1 MDTTVVVAVAF
12 AAALVIAV
20 IAVTAALGR
29 RRDASRVHADLGAL
43 DKRLDSLADRID
55 IVVDRT
61 RRPPES
67 AIGSLG
73 EAISSTVELAEVM
86 RRILAAA
93 GSVGPVHG
101 SEIRIERENGDI
113 FRETFGLVRPGG
125 RLSAFHGTPDGR
137 PFASAMLRFAYEDGA
152 SDSVRSGLAV
162 PIVHGTHE
170 HGLLAVYSTSDDAFG
185 AEAVTTLEAVARRA
199 GPAVTNAISY
209 LEQTERAATDELTQL
224 LNRRG
229 YNETLY
235 REMRRARRTGRPL
248 SLVLIDLDHFG
259 EINKAYDW
267 ATGDAVLDEF
277 AATLRQTV
285 RATDI
290 PCRRGGEEFGVILP
304 ETTREDAL
312 RLCHRLAFSVGA
324 QQFSRVGALTF
335 SAGVAEMRSDDD
347 PDEPDPDAVPPGT
360 LRIRVPNPLDDRA
373 ANAANR
379 AKRTRNAIVTDVD
392 A

>member
-1 MDTTVVVAVAF
+1 MDTDVVSVAAL

-20 IAVTAALGR
+20 IAVTVALGR
-29 RRDASRVHADLGAL
+29 RRDGTRVHEEIGTLG
-43 DKRLDSLADRID
+43 DRLELLAERID
-55 IVVDRT
+55 VVVDRT
-61 RRPPES
+61 SRPPEG
-67 AIGSLG
+67 ALGSLG

-86 RRILAAA
+86 RRTLAAA
-93 GSVGPVHG
+93 GSVGPVDG
-101 SEIRIERENGDI
+101 SEIRIERETGDV

-125 RLSAFHGTPDGR
+125 RVASFYGSPDGR
-137 PFASAMLRFAYEDGA
+137 PFTSAAIRYTHADGA
-152 SDSVRSGLAV
+152 PDAVRSGLAV
-162 PIVHGTHE
+162 PVIHGTRE
-170 HGLLAVYSTSDDAFG
+170 HGLLAVYSTRDDAFG
-185 AEAVTTLEAVARRA
+185 AEAAATLEAVARRA

-259 EINKAYDW
+259 EINKVYDW
-267 ATGDAVLDEF
+267 ATGDAVLQEF

-304 ETTREDAL
+304 ETARDDAL

-324 QQFSRVGALTF
+324 QRFPGVGSLTF
-335 SAGVAEMRSDDD
+335 SAGVAEMQPDDD
-347 PDEPDPDAVPPGT
+347 PDEADPANP
-360 LRIRVPNPLDDRA
+360 RAQRARVPNPLDERA
-373 ANAANR
+373 AHAANR
-379 AKRTRNAIVTDVD
+379 AKKTRNAIVTDLD
-392 A
+392 T

>member
-1 MDTTVVVAVAF
+1 MDTTVAVAVAL

-20 IAVTAALGR
+20 IAVTATLGR
-29 RRDASRVHADLGAL
+29 RRDGMRVHDELGSL
-43 DKRLDSLADRID
+43 GDRLDSLAGRID
-55 IVVDRT
+55 VVIDRS
-61 RRPPES
+61 RRPTEG
-67 AIGSLG
+67 ALGSLG
-73 EAISSTVELAEVM
+73 EAISSTVELPEVM
-86 RRILAAA
+86 RRTLAAA

-101 SEIRIERENGDI
+101 SEIRIEREGGEV

-125 RLSAFHGTPDGR
+125 RTSAFHGTPDGR
-137 PFASAMLRFAYEDGA
+137 PFASALLRFGYDDGA
-152 SDSVRSGLAV
+152 TDSVRSGLAV
-162 PIVHGTHE
+162 PITHGPRE
-170 HGLLAVYSTSDDAFG
+170 HGLLAVYSTREDAFG
-185 AEAVTTLEAVARRA
+185 TEAVTTLEAVARRA

-248 SLVLIDLDHFG
+248 SLALIDLDHFG
-259 EINKAYDW
+259 EVNKTYDW
-267 ATGDAVLDEF
+267 ATGDAVLEEF

-304 ETTREDAL
+304 ETSREDAL
-312 RLCHRLAFSVGA
+312 RLCHRLAFTVGA
-324 QQFSRVGALTF
+324 QQFTRVGSLTF
-335 SAGVAEMRSDDD
+335 SAGVAEMHTEDD
-347 PDEPDPDAVPPGT
+347 PDEPDPDAVAPGR
-360 LRIRVPNPLDDRA
+360 LRARIPNPLDARA

-379 AKRTRNAIVTDVD
+379 AKQTRNAIVTDLD
-392 A
+392 T